1 LLARVAQRRAKAW
14 RPSAVSFAD
23 VRRAQVDRVADA
35 CEAHLDLDAL
45 WRIIAEGTSR

>member
-1 LLARVAQRRAKAW
+1 
-14 RPSAVSFAD
+14 VSFAE

-45 WRIIAEGTSR
+45 WRIVAEGSPR